1 MIPVAMG
8 GELNPENVLAATRM
22 GIFPWYD
29 VPGQPMWYSP
39 DQRCIFLVNEFK
51 PSKSLQQ
58 AYRKN
63 KWEITIDE
71 AFRSVMENCAGNGR
85 EDSTWILPEMIETYC
100 SIHEMGYAHS
110 LEVWNRGK
118 LVGGLYGIAL
128 GSIFCGESM
137 FSLEP
142 NTSKFALWQLIE
154 HVKKMNFHYIDAQV
168 SSPHLLSMGA
178 RMISKDQYMSIIKD
192 ALSTP
197 DRLGKD
203 FAVY

>member
-1 MIPVAMG
+1 MMPVDMV

-29 VPGQPMWYSP
+29 IPGNPMWYSP
-39 DQRCIFLVNEFK
+39 DQRCVFLVNEFK

-58 AYRKN
+58 AYRKH
-63 KWEITIDE
+63 KWDITIDE
-71 AFRSVMENCAGNGR
+71 AFRTVMENCAGNGR
-85 EDSTWILPEMIETYC
+85 EDSTWILPEMIEAYC
-100 SIHEMGYAHS
+100 PIHKMGYAHS
-110 LEVWNRGK
+110 VEVWKGDK

-154 HVKKMNFHYIDAQV
+154 HVKKMNFHCIDAQV

-178 RMISKDQYMSIIKD
+178 RMISKDQYMSILKE
-192 ALSTP
+192 ALSAP
-197 DRLGKD
+197 DQLGKD

>member
-85 EDSTWILPEMIETYC
+85 EDSTWILPEIIETYC

-192 ALSTP
+192 ALSAP

>member
-1 MIPVAMG
+1 MIPVAIG

-192 ALSTP
+192 ALSAP